1 MNFGSQSGLHDAW
14 IAELLLHAGYV
25 KYAGAIPAQVG
36 TMTGALWA
44 LQQLCNALTSGAISL
59 PLDMSAAD
67 TDKALVTLF
76 FLVVGC
82 TSKKAPKTG
91 CKSAISG
98 AERTS

>member
-1 MNFGSQSGLHDAW
+1 
-14 IAELLLHAGYV
+14 
-25 KYAGAIPAQVG
+25 
-36 TMTGALWA
+36 MTGALWA

-59 PLDMSAAD
+59 PLDISAAD

-82 TSKKAPKTG
+82 TSKKAPMIG